1 MGVPIVTWPQKFLR
15 SRFTAALYKQMGFND
30 LIARDSD
37 SYVDLSVRLAQNEN
51 FKSQICDKIRINSY
65 KLFERHES
73 IKELETVFIDT
84 YKTSQEGHTLPYE
97 I

>member
-1 MGVPIVTWPQKFLR
+1 
-15 SRFTAALYKQMGFND
+15 
-30 LIARDSD
+30 
-37 SYVDLSVRLAQNEN
+37 QNEN